1 MSAGWRSKFIHDKE
15 QKSKKKY
22 VVPRKKKLS
31 IPGPKTKCIT
41 DHWLGWAAG

>member
-22 VVPRKKKLS
+22 VVPRKKKVEYPWS
-31 IPGPKTKCIT
+31 EDKMYN
-41 DHWLGWAAG
+41 